1 MTDDRLQVTGV
12 AKHETRNT
20 KHVSRFT
27 FHALRSPL
35 SALRSTLHAPAT
47 SLLCWLLLALL
58 IGLFYLAVSAWGYGF
73 SGFPLDDA
81 WIHQTY
87 ARNLAYYGQLAFT
100 PGVTSAGSTAPLW
113 SVLLSVGYWLGLPYQ
128 LWTYSLGIVCLGLT
142 GWSAARLSQRLFPEH
157 RWLGSLTGLFCL
169 LEWHLAWAAVSG
181 METILFVWLSL
192 FLVERYLANEPM
204 AQATTNRKSQTR
216 RAGVANRKPAGQV
229 SQIPNLQSPISNLQP
244 AGQMSQN
251 SKLNTQPSTLQDF
264 GLGLLGGLLILTRPE
279 GVGLVGLVGL
289 DMAVRAWPQSPAPL
303 PDLLRRWFGLAAG
316 VGLLLVPYV
325 LFHLW
330 LTGLPFPNTFYA
342 KQAEYGVI
350 LSSFPLWWRLFGN
363 FGPPVDTVQGVFRVV
378 FIGAQLLLLP
388 GLLLAAGLTVRQRWR
403 DLWFI
408 WVWWLSFLLLYG
420 LRLPVTYQHGR
431 YQIPAIPWLIL
442 LGLWGTARLIGR
454 RGEPNLLRRA
464 AGRVL
469 LLSLLLLTP
478 AFTVIGAQAYG
489 RDVRIIETEMVAT
502 AHWLA
507 EQTDPAALLAVHD
520 IGAVGYF
527 SQRPLIDLA
536 GLVTP
541 EIIPMMR
548 DEAALLE
555 FIQTRQADYLV
566 TFPGWYPDLTRSP
579 ALRLVY
585 QTDAPWAPQAGG
597 DNMAVYQLR
606 SKTEE

>member
-1 MTDDRLQVTGV
+1 MTDDRSQITGV
-12 AKHETRNT
+12 TKHET
-20 KHVSRFT
+20 RFT

-35 SALRSTLHAPAT
+35 SDSAT
-47 SLLCWLLLALL
+47 SLLVWLLLALL
-58 IGLFYLAVSAWGYGF
+58 VGLFYLAVSAWGYGF

-100 PGVTSAGSTAPLW
+100 PGLTSAGSTAPLW
-113 SVLLSVGYWLGLPYQ
+113 SALLSVGYWLGLPYQ
-128 LWTYSLGIVCLGLT
+128 LWTYGLGIICLGLT
-142 GWSAARLSQRLFPEH
+142 GWTAARLSQRLFPEH
-157 RWLGSLTGLFCL
+157 RWLGLLTGLFCL

-192 FLVERYLANEPM
+192 FLVERYLANEPIV
-204 AQATTNRKSQTR
+204 QPTTNHKSQTR
-216 RAGVANRKPAGQV
+216 RAGVANHKPAGQV
-229 SQIPNLQSPISNLQP
+229 SQIPNLQSPTRRADVSNLQP

-251 SKLNTQPSTLQDF
+251 LKLNTQNSTLNDF
-264 GLGLLGGLLILTRPE
+264 GLGILGGLLILTRPE

-289 DMAVRAWPQSPAPL
+289 DMAVRAWRRSPFPL
-303 PDLLRRWFGLAAG
+303 PHLLRRWFSLAAG
-316 VGLLLVPYV
+316 AGLLLLPYV

-388 GLLLAAGLTVRQRWR
+388 GLLVAAWLTARERR
-403 DLWFI
+403 LELWFV
-408 WVWWLSFLLLYG
+408 WLWWLSFLLLYG

-442 LGLWGTARLIGR
+442 LGLWGTAGLMGR

-507 EQTDPAALLAVHD
+507 VHTDPTALLAVHD

-536 GLVTP
+536 GLITP
-541 EIIPMMR
+541 EIIPIMR

-566 TFPGWYPDLTRSP
+566 TFPGWYPNLTRSP

-585 QTDAPWAPQAGG
+585 QTDAPWAAQSGG
-597 DNMAVYQLR
+597 DNMAVYQLIR

>member
-1 MTDDRLQVTGV
+1 MTDDRSQVTRV
-12 AKHETRNT
+12 TKHETRFT
-20 KHVSRFT
+20 FHVSRF
-27 FHALRSPL
+27 ALSASRFTL
-35 SALRSTLHAPAT
+35 SALRSTLHALAT
-47 SLLCWLLLALL
+47 SLFYWLLLALL
-58 IGLFYLAVSAWGYGF
+58 VGLFYLAVSAWGYGF

-113 SVLLSVGYWLGLPYQ
+113 SVLLSGGYWLGLPYQ
-128 LWTYSLGIVCLGLT
+128 LWTYGLGIACLGLT
-142 GWSAARLSQRLFPEH
+142 GWTAARLSHRLFPEH
-157 RWLGSLTGLFCL
+157 RWLGPLTGLFCL

-192 FLVERYLANEPM
+192 YLVERYLANEPM
-204 AQATTNRKSQTR
+204 AQATTNRK
-216 RAGVANRKPAGQV
+216 PAGQV
-229 SQIPNLQSPISNLQP
+229 SQIPNLQSPTRRADVSKLKTQHSKLNT
-244 AGQMSQN
+244 QN
-251 SKLNTQPSTLQDF
+251 SKLNPQNSTLNDF

-289 DMAVRAWPQSPAPL
+289 DMALRAWRRSPFPL
-303 PDLLRRWFGLAAG
+303 PDLLRRWLSLAAG
-316 VGLLLVPYV
+316 VGLLLLPYV

-342 KQAEYGVI
+342 KQAEYAAI
-350 LSSFPLWWRLFGN
+350 LSAFPLWWRLFGN

-388 GLLLAAGLTVRQRWR
+388 GLLVAAWLTGRERR
-403 DLWFI
+403 LELWFI
-408 WVWWLSFLLLYG
+408 WLWWLSFLLLYG

-442 LGLWGTARLIGR
+442 LGLWGTARLMGR
-454 RGEPNLLRRA
+454 RSEPNLLRRA

-489 RDVRIIETEMVAT
+489 RDVRIIETEMVAA

-507 EQTDPAALLAVHD
+507 EQTTPEALLAVHD

-541 EIIPMMR
+541 EIIPILR

-555 FIQTRQADYLV
+555 FIQAHQVDYLV
-566 TFPGWYPDLTRSP
+566 TFPNWYPDLTRSP

-597 DNMAVYQLR
+597 DNMAVYRLR
-606 SKTEE
+606 SQAEE